1 MDGLFKFIDSNPTAF
16 HVVET
21 CRQELL
27 NAKFTELYENS
38 DWNIKKGGKYFVTR
52 NDSSIIAFCVPKK
65 NLKGFHI
72 FAAHTD
78 SPCFRIKEKP
88 EMCFE
93 DNYVRLNVEKYGGM
107 IIPSWLDRPVSI
119 AGRVIVKEDG
129 KLVTRL
135 VNIDKDL
142 MQIPNA
148 AIHMNGDLNKG
159 YTYTVQNDMLP
170 LFSDITGKG
179 KFDDFIADA
188 CGVAKEN
195 ILGKDIFVYSRQKA
209 QYMGLHNEFVIAPRL
224 DDQACCY
231 AGLKGLLESKSGE
244 YVKVLALFDNE
255 EVGSGTKQGADS
267 TMLEDTLYRISDA
280 LSMTRTDYL
289 KALAD
294 SFAISADNAHSVHPA
309 LAGKADPTNRP
320 YMNKG
325 VVLKYNGNQRYA
337 TDAAS
342 AAYFKMTCEEAGVP
356 VQIYVN
362 QSDIMG
368 GSTLGNISTSH
379 VSVKTADIGLAQLS
393 MHSACETMG
402 AADLKDMIAIGKVF
416 FSK

>member
-1 MDGLFKFIDSNPTAF
+1 MDNFFKFIDSNPTAF
-16 HVVET
+16 HVVDT
-21 CRQELL
+21 CRKELT
-27 NAKFTELYENS
+27 AHKFTEVNEGE
-38 DWNIKKGGKYFVTR
+38 DWKLKKGGKYFVTR
-52 NDSSIIAFCVPKK
+52 NDSSILAFCVPKK
-65 NLKGFHI
+65 TPKGFHI

-107 IIPSWLDRPVSI
+107 ILSSWLDRPVSV
-119 AGRVIVKEDG
+119 AGRVIVSEDG
-129 KLVTRL
+129 KLVTKL

-159 YTYTVQNDMLP
+159 FTYSVQNDLLP
-170 LFSDITGKG
+170 LFSGISGKG
-179 KFDDFIADA
+179 KFDELIADA
-188 CGVAKEN
+188 AGVSKED
-195 ILGKDIFVYSRQKA
+195 ILGKDLFVYSRQKA
-209 QYMGLHNEFVIAPRL
+209 QFMGLNNEFVIAPRL

-231 AGLKGLLESKSGE
+231 AGLKGLLESKEGE
-244 YVKVLALFDNE
+244 FIRVLALFDNE

-267 TMLEDTLYRISDA
+267 TLLEDTLFRISDS
-280 LSMTRTDYL
+280 LSMSRTDYL
-289 KALAD
+289 KTLAE

-325 VVLKYNGNQRYA
+325 VVLKYNGSQRYA

-342 AAYFKMTCEEAGVP
+342 AAYFKMVCNEAGVP
-356 VQIYVN
+356 VQTYAN

-379 VSVKTADIGLAQLS
+379 VSIKTADIGLAQLA
-393 MHSACETMG
+393 MHSSCETMG
-402 AADLKDMIAIGKVF
+402 ADDLKDMIALSKVF